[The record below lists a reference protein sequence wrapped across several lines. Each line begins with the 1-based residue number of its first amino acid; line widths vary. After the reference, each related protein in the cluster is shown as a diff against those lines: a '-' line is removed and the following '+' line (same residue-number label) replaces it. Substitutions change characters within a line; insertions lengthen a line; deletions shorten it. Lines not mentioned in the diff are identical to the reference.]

1 MHFGKNNPNHE
12 YLIED
17 YLNGR
22 FEPLI
27 ESKLERDLGLMV
39 SNDLKWKKQTQ
50 YASNKA
56 NQVLGILNKTFKNK
70 DSILFRQLYLVFVRP
85 LLEFAAPVW
94 NPHLKGDIAAI
105 EKVQK
110 RASKIPFELKNR
122 TYDQRRASWHIQSLE
137 ERRKRGDLIQFFKM
151 DKEIDKITWFNS
163 HKKASSLSSSGPAS
177 AIRGHN
183 QRYTREI
190 IKKLK

>member
-1 MHFGKNNPNHE
+1 
-12 YLIED
+12 
-17 YLNGR
+17 
-22 FEPLI
+22 
-27 ESKLERDLGLMV
+27 
-39 SNDLKWKKQTQ
+39 
-50 YASNKA
+50 
-56 NQVLGILNKTFKNK
+56 
-70 DSILFRQLYLVFVRP
+70 

-122 TYDQRRASWHIQSLE
+122 TYDQRRASWHIQSNVE
-137 ERRKRGDLIQFFKM
+137 ERRKPGDLIQFFKM
-151 DKEIDKITWFNS
+151 DKEIDKITWLNS
-163 HKKASSLSSSGPAS
+163 PQKASSLSTSGPAS

-190 IKKLK
+190 TNNTSRQYLKNSSTNKFNTTK